1 MFYENFQNLF
11 NQKWNKEPET
21 LIIRSNI
28 MCLKCV
34 QCGSKFP
41 FYPPKNKCEKCGG
54 SLEYTIS
61 SPKNRKINFSGKLRF
76 WRYRSL
82 LPPVQHIVSLG
93 EGGTP
98 LRKAERLAERLG
110 LMELYLKDETRNS
123 TNSFRDRAAALLTS
137 NAIDLKHDTLICA
150 TNGNLGAS
158 LAAYSAKAGL
168 ICHVIVP
175 KFVDVGKLAQMLVYD
190 AVIEEFGETVD
201 DSIRRAEALADET
214 GWYQATAELNPLVI
228 EAQKTIAYEVYEQ
241 FDVPDWFIVS
251 MGGGGT
257 IYSIWKGF
265 KELKQLGITKGLPR
279 MIGVQPEGCA
289 PIAKTLLENRP
300 EPTKIAKPFTR
311 ALAVLVTDPLQGEL
325 AIKAIK
331 ESKGSTLTVS
341 DSEIFTAE
349 RQIAKL
355 EGMFAEPASSATIA
369 ALKKLIKKRKISK
382 NDSVACLITGSGL
395 KATNVLQALT
405 KKQKT
410 AGIGLEIST
419 KEKILRIISRKDT
432 YGYDLWKKLGKT
444 MTRAAVYQHLNE
456 LTEKGLIVGYAKN
469 GKKFFKITQRG
480 KKVLRGIDALKLLF

>member
-1 MFYENFQNLF
+1 MA
-11 NQKWNKEPET
+11 
-21 LIIRSNI
+21 
-28 MCLKCV
+28 LKCV
-34 QCGSKFP
+34 KCGLKFP
-41 FYPPKNKCEKCGG
+41 LYPPKSNCEECEGA
-54 SLEYTIS
+54 LEYEIS
-61 SPKNRKINFSGKLRF
+61 LPKNRKIKFSGKFRF
-76 WRYRSL
+76 WRYRAL
-82 LPPVQHIVSLG
+82 LPPVQNVISLG

-98 LRKAERLAERLG
+98 LHKAERLAKSIG
-110 LMELYLKDETRNS
+110 LKALYLKDETRNP

-137 NAIDLKHDTLICA
+137 NAIDLKYDALICA

-175 KFVDVGKLAQMLVYD
+175 KLVDIGKLAQMLVYD

-241 FDVPDWFIVS
+241 FGVPDWFIVS

-265 KELKQLGITKGLPR
+265 KKLKQLGITKSLPK
-279 MIGVQPEGCA
+279 MVGVQPEGCA
-289 PIAKTLLENRP
+289 PIVKTLVKDRSQ
-300 EPTKIAKPFTR
+300 PTKISKPFTR
-311 ALAVLVTDPLQGEL
+311 ALAILVANPLQGTL

-331 ESKGSTLTVS
+331 ESEGLTLTVS

-349 RQIAKL
+349 LQIAKL

-369 ALKKLIKKRKISK
+369 ALKRLVKEKKISK
-382 NDSVACLITGSGL
+382 DDSVVCLITGSGL
-395 KATNVLQALT
+395 KATDVLQALT

-410 AGIGLEIST
+410 AVIGLEIST
-419 KEKILRIISRKDT
+419 KEKILRILSKKDT

-444 MTRAAVYQHLNE
+444 VTRAAIYQHLNE
-456 LTEKGLIVGYAKN
+456 LSERGLTAGYVKN
-469 GKKFFKITQRG
+469 GKKFFKVTQRG
-480 KKVLRGIDALKLLF
+480 KKVLRAIDDLKLLL

>member
-1 MFYENFQNLF
+1 MA
-11 NQKWNKEPET
+11 
-21 LIIRSNI
+21 
-28 MCLKCV
+28 LKCV
-34 QCGSKFP
+34 KCGLRLP
-41 FYPPKNKCEKCGG
+41 PYPPKSKCEKCGG
-54 SLEYTIS
+54 TLEYKIS
-61 SPKNRKINFSGKLRF
+61 LPKNHKIKFSGKLHF
-76 WRYRSL
+76 WRYINL

-98 LRKAERLAERLG
+98 LHKAERLAEKLG
-110 LMELYLKDETRNS
+110 LRELYLKDETRNP

-175 KFVDVGKLAQMLVYD
+175 KLVDVGKLAQMLIYD

-201 DSIRRAEALADET
+201 DSIHRAEALANET

-241 FDVPDWFIVS
+241 FGVPDWFIVS

-257 IYSIWKGF
+257 VYSILKGF
-265 KELKQLGITKGLPR
+265 KELKQLGTTKSLPK

-289 PIAKTLLENRP
+289 PIVKTLVEKSS
-300 EPTKIAKPFTR
+300 EPIKIAKPSTR
-311 ALAVLVTDPLQGEL
+311 ALAVLVANPLQSEL

-331 ESKGSTLTVS
+331 ESKGLTLMIS
-341 DSEIFTAE
+341 DSKIFTAE
-349 RQIAKL
+349 LQIAKL

-369 ALKKLIKKRKISK
+369 ALEKLVKKGKIRK
-382 NDSVACLITGSGL
+382 NDSVVCLITGSGL
-395 KATNVLQALT
+395 KATDILQALT

-410 AGIGLEIST
+410 AVLGLEIST
-419 KEKILRIISRKDT
+419 KEKILRILSKKDT
-432 YGYDLWKKLGKT
+432 YGYDLWKKLGKI
-444 MTRAAVYQHLNE
+444 MTRGAIYQHLNE
-456 LTEKGLIVGYAKN
+456 LSEKGLITGYAKN
-469 GKKFFKITQRG
+469 GRKFFRITKRG
-480 KKVLRGIDALKLLF
+480 RKALRAIDDLKLLL

>member
-1 MFYENFQNLF
+1 MA
-11 NQKWNKEPET
+11 
-21 LIIRSNI
+21 
-28 MCLKCV
+28 LKCV

-54 SLEYTIS
+54 PLEYAVNL
-61 SPKNRKINFSGKLRF
+61 PKNRKIKFYGKLHF

-82 LPPVQHIVSLG
+82 LPQVQHVVSLG

-110 LMELYLKDETRNS
+110 LRDLYLKDETRNP
-123 TNSFRDRAAALLTS
+123 TNSFRDRAATLLTS
-137 NAIDLKHDTLICA
+137 NAIDLKHDTLVCA

-168 ICHVIVP
+168 ICHAIVP

-201 DSIRRAEALADET
+201 DSILRAEALADET

-241 FDVPDWFIVS
+241 LGVPDWFIVS

-265 KELKQLGITKGLPR
+265 KELKQLGITNGLPK

-289 PIAKTLLENRP
+289 PIAKTLLENHP
-300 EPTKIAKPFTR
+300 EPTKIAKPLTR
-311 ALAVLVTDPLQGEL
+311 ALAVLVADPLQGEL

-331 ESKGSTLTVS
+331 ESKGLTSTVS
-341 DSEIFTAE
+341 DSTIFQAE
-349 RQIAKL
+349 LQVAKL

-369 ALKKLIKKRKISK
+369 ALKKLVKNRKISK
-382 NDSVACLITGSGL
+382 NDKVACLITGSGL
-395 KATNVLQALT
+395 KATDVLQALT

-410 AGIGLEIST
+410 AVIGLQITT
-419 KEKILRIISRKDT
+419 KEKILRILSKKDT

-444 MTRAAVYQHLNE
+444 MTRAAIYQHLKE

-469 GKKFFKITQRG
+469 GRKFFKTTQRG
-480 KKVLRGIDALKLLF
+480 KKVLHALDDLKVLL